1 MVDWYDLLPFN
12 TSHFASSLTQGLWKA
27 AASLTEYCT
36 VDYAASVLPIQNLG
50 LGITI
55 DPSSV
60 SAALTTNKSVSS
72 QWFEDAVIDYC
83 NVTFAYSHD
92 GIASDV
98 VHVSYLVPPPDKFTN
113 RYVSTGGGGLAINSG
128 SSSSPTGV
136 IVGAVSGITDGGFGN
151 FNTQY
156 DSVFL
161 LAKGTV
167 NWQATYMF
175 GYQAHHELA
184 TLGKQF
190 ARNFFN
196 VSQDDKVYSYYQG
209 CSEGGRE
216 GWSQIQRF
224 ADQFDGL
231 VTGAPAFRFSQLQTN
246 HLSGGV
252 IEQAIGYYPPPCELE
267 KIKNL
272 TIAACDGMDG
282 KTDGVVSRSDL
293 CKLNFDYKST
303 IGQPYYCAASNGG
316 VPGGS
321 SRLLRR
327 QFPGAGPTPEQNGT
341 VTAEGVAVASAFT
354 NGLLDSKGRRIYLN
368 PQPGAAFADAT
379 TLYNE
384 DAGAWEPSVS
394 GLGGEWVAR
403 YLNLEDKSNID
414 SLENVTADTLRDWM
428 ALGMQKYYDSL
439 QTTWPDL
446 DPFKSAGGKVIHVHG
461 EADSSIPAGS
471 SVHYYESVRNTMYGD
486 LGYGES
492 IAAMDEFYRLYLVP
506 GGSHCG
512 SNQDQPAG
520 GWPAT
525 TLQTVIEWAEKGIAP
540 SALDNAG
547 DIDTLCK
554 WPLRPLWS
562 GNGTAFDCVSD
573 DASTESWIYTFD
585 AFKYPVY

>member
-1 MVDWYDLLPFN
+1 MVSTY
-12 TSHFASSLTQGLWKA
+12 TGFALGMVAVAVQA
-27 AASLTEYCT
+27 ATLADHCAI
-36 VDYAASVLPIQNLG
+36 DYAASVLPTQDLG

-60 SAALTTNKSVSS
+60 SAALTTNSSVTS
-72 QWFEDAVIDYC
+72 QWFEAAVIDYC

-92 GIASDV
+92 GLVGDV
-98 VHVSYLVPPPDKFTN
+98 VHVSYLIPPQEKFAN

-128 SSSSPTGV
+128 ASFSPVG
-136 IVGAVSGITDGGFGN
+136 IIAGAVSGITDGGFGS

-190 ARNFFN
+190 TRNFFN
-196 VSQDDKVYSYYQG
+196 VTTSDKIYSYYQG

-252 IEQAIGYYPPPCELE
+252 IEQAVGYYPPPCELE
-267 KIKNL
+267 KIVNL

-282 KTDGVVSRSDL
+282 KTDGVVARSDL

-303 IGQPYYCAASNGG
+303 IGEPYYCPASSGG
-316 VPGGS
+316 FPGGAPL
-321 SRLLRR
+321 RRR
-327 QFPGAGPTPEQNGT
+327 QFPGGGPTPEQNGT

-354 NGLLDSKGRRIYLN
+354 DGLVDSEGKRIYLN
-368 PQPGAAFADAT
+368 PQPGSAFADAT
-379 TLYNE
+379 TQYN
-384 DAGAWEPSVS
+384 DDSKTWGPVVS
-394 GLGGEWVAR
+394 GLGGEWIAR
-403 YLNLEDKSNID
+403 YLNLEDKNNID

-428 ALGMQKYYDSL
+428 SLGMQKYYDSL

-446 DPFKSAGGKVIHVHG
+446 ASFKSAGGKVIHVHG

-471 SVHYYESVRNTMYGD
+471 SAHYYESVRNTMYGS
-486 LGYGES
+486 LGFDES
-492 IAAMDEFYRLYLVP
+492 IAAMDEFYRMYMIP
-506 GGSHCG
+506 GGEHCG
-512 SNQDQPAG
+512 SNTDQPAG

-525 TLQTVIEWAEKGIAP
+525 TLQTVIKWAEEGIAP
-540 SALDNAG
+540 DMLDNVG
-547 DIDTLCK
+547 DIDTLCR

-562 GNGTAFDCVSD
+562 DNGASLDCVLDS
-573 DASTESWIYTFD
+573 ASTESWTYTFD